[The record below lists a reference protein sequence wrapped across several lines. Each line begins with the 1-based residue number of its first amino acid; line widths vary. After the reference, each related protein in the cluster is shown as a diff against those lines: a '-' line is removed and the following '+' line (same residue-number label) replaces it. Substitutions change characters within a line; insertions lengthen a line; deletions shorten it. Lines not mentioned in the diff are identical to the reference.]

1 MGSAAIGPGSP
12 GDAVRLVCDRRRLA
26 DAADPL
32 RGAGGGDG
40 GGCAPCRRTV
50 SRAVE
55 SRDRDDAPQSAAAR
69 RGQHDGR
76 QRGDAATRLTRPTPL
91 SLVLLLAGTAA
102 CGQAAARDGERLP
115 GRTRP
120 LFEHNWLHPRD
131 LRFGENRFTPPDP
144 KSALVTTTSGLRA
157 YVVAEPRER
166 VVLITAAVA
175 LGRSLEGEN
184 EIGAA
189 DALSRFVS
197 QQIDDR
203 LGDGFI
209 GRVDTNQDVDLT
221 RWSLQVPAGEWQSA
235 LSALIQTLR
244 QPRFDQAA
252 IAAYRTGPGFTR
264 QTRGLG
270 GPAFRPAVELSRML
284 ANYPLAPPDAGLTVR
299 PDAIRQIASRTL
311 CPSAVTIGIGG
322 ALPREDAR
330 RELETLTA
338 GWRSPGPTS
347 ELAPADAAPKSAADR
362 SRTIDERG
370 YTTWI
375 AIGHPTPKIAPADE
389 AAVAVM
395 TDVLNIRLNI
405 AVREIR
411 GLANATQLQMPAT
424 TRHDGLLHVR
434 SGARPESVAPII
446 RYSLQELATIRE
458 AGGAPTA
465 EELEQVKGGLVL
477 SKWQSSLDGARTAS
491 ATYATET
498 ARSVSLDRLMKWPE
512 AVRAVTAQAVTA
524 AAQKYVHPDMMGVT
538 IIGQI
543 DAVRKARH
551 PRWPVALDEVLPAP
565 NQQSAR

>member
-1 MGSAAIGPGSP
+1 M
-12 GDAVRLVCDRRRLA
+12 RCL
-26 DAADPL
+26 
-32 RGAGGGDG
+32 
-40 GGCAPCRRTV
+40 
-50 SRAVE
+50 
-55 SRDRDDAPQSAAAR
+55 
-69 RGQHDGR
+69 
-76 QRGDAATRLTRPTPL
+76 TRLTPL
-91 SLVLLLAGTAA
+91 TLVVLLAGAA
-102 CGQAAARDGERLP
+102 GCGQTAARDGELLP

-120 LFEHNWLHPRD
+120 LFEHNWSHPRD
-131 LRFGENRFTPPDP
+131 LRFSENRFTPPDP

-157 YVVAEPRER
+157 YVVPDASER
-166 VVLITAAVA
+166 VVLITAAVP
-175 LGRSLEGEN
+175 LGRSLEQEN

-189 DALSRFVS
+189 EALSRLLS

-203 LGDGFI
+203 LGSGFI
-209 GRVDTNQDVDLT
+209 GRVQADQDVDLT
-221 RWSLQVPAGEWQSA
+221 RWSLQVPAAEWRPA
-235 LSALIQTLR
+235 LSALIEALR
-244 QPRFDQAA
+244 QARLDPAA

-284 ANYPLAPPDAGLTVR
+284 ATYPLAPPDAGVTVR
-299 PDAIRQIASRTL
+299 PEAIRHIASRSL
-311 CPSAVTIGIGG
+311 RPSAVAIGIGG
-322 ALPREDAR
+322 AVPRADAQ

-338 GWRSPGPTS
+338 GWKAPGATS
-347 ELAPADAAPKSAADR
+347 DIAPSDAATKTAADR
-362 SRTIDERG
+362 SRTIDEQG

-375 AIGHPTPKIAPADE
+375 AIGHPMPKIASADE

-395 TDVLNIRLNI
+395 TDLLNIRLTI

-411 GLANATQLQMPAT
+411 GLANATQLQIPAT

-446 RYSLQELATIRE
+446 RYSLQELSRIRE

-477 SKWQSSLDGARTAS
+477 SKWQSSLDSARTAS

-498 ARSVSLDRLMKWPE
+498 ARFRSLDRLMKWPD

-524 AAQKYVHPDMMGVT
+524 AAQKYVHPEMMGIT

-551 PRWPVALDEVLPAP
+551 PRWPVTLDEVLPAR
-565 NQQSAR
+565 NQ